1 MIHWSQI
8 FRLLGFII
16 LAIAVSMI
24 PALVFA
30 WVVGDEGVGPLQ
42 WSIIISATTGAFLF
56 WFFRSAT
63 GELTRRE
70 GILSVVVA
78 WTAAS
83 LLGSLP
89 FYFSGYFPTFT
100 DALFESVSGF
110 TTTGATILPN
120 VERLPHSILF
130 WRSFTHWI
138 GGMGI
143 ILLGIAILPLVGVG
157 GTQLYRA
164 EFSGARSE
172 RLKPRIAET
181 ASALWKIYVALSLAE
196 YVALRWAGLNKFD
209 AVCHMFGSMG
219 TGGFSTRNLSVE
231 AFHSPLIELIIVFFM
246 VMAGMN
252 FTRHYRLFIEGR
264 PRAFFGDVEIQSY
277 LLLLGGTTVAIAL
290 SISYSLA
297 MPMGESLRQSLFQVA
312 SIMTTTGFSSVD
324 FGKWTSFAQ
333 LLLLASM
340 FAGGCTGSTAGGLK
354 TARLLLLMQVVRR
367 EFHRM
372 AEPRAVFTIRLGN
385 QTVSE
390 NTIQSLLNLVYLA
403 FLVNFAGV
411 ILLTLAGN
419 DILTAITA
427 VAAAMFNIGPGLG
440 LVGPAENYGHMHI
453 LAKWVLGVI
462 MLAGRLEFYTLL
474 VLFAPAF
481 WKK

>member
-16 LAIAVSMI
+16 LAIAISMM
-24 PALVFA
+24 PALIFA
-30 WVVGDEGVGPLQ
+30 RVAGDEGVRPLL
-42 WSIIISATTGAFLF
+42 WPIIISAVIGTFLF
-56 WFFRSAT
+56 WFFRSAHE
-63 GELTRRE
+63 ELTRRE
-70 GILSVVVA
+70 GILTVVA
-78 WTAAS
+78 AWIAAS

-100 DALFESVSGF
+100 DALFESISGF
-110 TTTGATILPN
+110 TTTGATVLPD

-138 GGMGI
+138 GGMGT
-143 ILLGIAILPLVGVG
+143 ILLGIAILPLVGV

-172 RLKPRIAET
+172 RLTPRIAET
-181 ASALWKIYVALSLAE
+181 ARALWKIYVVLSLAG
-196 YVALRWAGLNKFD
+196 YVSLRWAGMGKFD
-209 AVCHMFGSMG
+209 AVCHMFGTVG
-219 TGGFSTRNLSVE
+219 TGAFSTRNLSVG
-231 AFHSPLIELIIVFFM
+231 AFGSPLIELIIVFFM
-246 VMAGMN
+246 VLAAMN
-252 FTRHYRLFIEGR
+252 FTRHYRLFIEGH

-290 SISYSLA
+290 SISYSLG

-324 FGKWTSFAQ
+324 FEKWTSFAQ

-354 TARLLLLMQVVRR
+354 TARLVLLMHVVRR

-372 AEPRAVFTIRLGN
+372 AEPRAVFTIRLRN

-390 NTIQSLLNLVYLA
+390 HTIQSLLNLVYLA

-440 LVGPAENYGHMHI
+440 LVGPAENYGHMHP
-453 LAKWVLGVI
+453 LAKWVLSVI